1 MLLKHSHD
9 LSFRCYLFVYD
20 SEVSHNRDQMALK
33 AFLFPQNSKCL
44 FYGPLHKKI
53 LYMYLYIYIYVYVCV
68 CMYIYKIFYDPQKV
82 YTVGLVS
89 NIFMTI

>member
-1 MLLKHSHD
+1 
-9 LSFRCYLFVYD
+9 
-20 SEVSHNRDQMALK
+20 MALK

-53 LYMYLYIYIYVYVCV
+53 LYMYLCRDMYMCVY
-68 CMYIYKIFYDPQKV
+68 MYICKIFYDPQKV
-82 YTVGLVS
+82 YTVGLGS